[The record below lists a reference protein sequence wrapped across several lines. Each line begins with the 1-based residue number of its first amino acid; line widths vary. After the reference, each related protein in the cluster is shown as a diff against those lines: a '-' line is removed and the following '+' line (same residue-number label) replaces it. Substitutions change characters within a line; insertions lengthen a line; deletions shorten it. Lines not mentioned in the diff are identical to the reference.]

1 MDVVSSIISSL
12 LGKLVEIIKHGS
24 SDEHASRQES
34 MGLKPEL
41 LEISGSTWFRED
53 WKISGPRK
61 YVLLLATLVI
71 TVTYQAGLNS
81 PGGYWP
87 DTESEHSRCQG
98 SNKLKYVLFLCTNAT
113 PNITRIISRE
123 SVSSSTETP
132 NTRRQG
138 SNKLKDVPWKGS
150 RTLFS
155 CTAVVAFWYT
165 WQNLLEAQVGNRTII
180 TVTVIICLVC
190 TIVIMF
196 KAQADRNLAS
206 ASRDSELLS
215 VASYKE
221 TIEPE
226 NTSCSDSMAAFIA
239 VAKIPATWLVG
250 SASTHHATG
259 NRALLSGFKSVDGHN
274 IHTGDGV
281 RMPVCGRG
289 CVITDAVVLPD
300 VLFVPGLKKNIVSVS
315 QLTQLGCSIVFKR
328 DACYISGATDGT
340 TIGKALVGENGMFKL
355 EFLKVPLVN

>member
-1 MDVVSSIISSL
+1 MRE
-12 LGKLVEIIKHGS
+12 LVEIIKHGP
-24 SDEHASRQES
+24 SDEHASHQES
-34 MGLKPEL
+34 MGHSLKPEL

-61 YVLLLATLVI
+61 YLLLLATLAI
-71 TVTYQAGLNS
+71 TITYQVGLNP
-81 PGGYWP
+81 PGGLWAN
-87 DTESEHSRCQG
+87 TESGQS
-98 SNKLKYVLFLCTNAT
+98 
-113 PNITRIISRE
+113 
-123 SVSSSTETP
+123 
-132 NTRRQG
+132 RRQG
-138 SNKLKDVPWKGS
+138 SNKLKDVPGKGS
-150 RTLFS
+150 WTLFS
-155 CTAVVAFWYT
+155 CRVVVAFWYT
-165 WQNLLEAQVGNRTII
+165 WQNLLEDQVGNRTII
-180 TVTVIICLVC
+180 LVTVIVCLVC
-190 TIVIMF
+190 TFVIMF

-215 VASYKE
+215 VTSYKE

-226 NTSCSDSMAAFIA
+226 NTSCSDCMAACIA

-259 NRALLSGFKSVDGHN
+259 NRALLSGFKSVDGLN

-289 CVITDAVVLPD
+289 CVITDAVVLPN